1 MPAYVWIAL
10 GVFVVCLV
18 TGTIWA
24 AVNARRAWRDAR
36 PALARMNES
45 SAELSVQSMRVQRR
59 LETLEPKTAQLQRDV
74 ARLSRSAA
82 RAQVL
87 FGSVNAVGTAYRVAR
102 FFT

>member
-1 MPAYVWIAL
+1 MPSYVWISL
-10 GVFVVCLV
+10 GVFVICFV

-36 PALARMNES
+36 PALARMNAASARLSVES
-45 SAELSVQSMRVQRR
+45 SLVQRR
-59 LETLEPKTAQLQRDV
+59 LDTLEPKTAQLQRDV
-74 ARLSRSAA
+74 ARLSRSVA

-87 FGSVNAVGTAYRVAR
+87 LGSVKEVRTAYRVAR

>member
-1 MPAYVWIAL
+1 MPSYVWIAL

-18 TGTIWA
+18 TGAIWA

-36 PALARMNES
+36 PALARVNES
-45 SAELSVQSMRVQRR
+45 SAALSVQSMRVQRR

-74 ARLSRSAA
+74 ARLSRSATRA
-82 RAQVL
+82 RAL
-87 FGSVNAVGTAYRVAR
+87 FGSVKEVRTAYRVAR

>member
-1 MPAYVWIAL
+1 VPSYVWISL
-10 GVFVVCLV
+10 GVFVVCFV
-18 TGTIWA
+18 TGAIWA
-24 AVNARRAWRDAR
+24 GVNARRAWRDAR

-82 RAQVL
+82 RARVL
-87 FGSVNAVGTAYRVAR
+87 FGSVKEVRTAYRVVR